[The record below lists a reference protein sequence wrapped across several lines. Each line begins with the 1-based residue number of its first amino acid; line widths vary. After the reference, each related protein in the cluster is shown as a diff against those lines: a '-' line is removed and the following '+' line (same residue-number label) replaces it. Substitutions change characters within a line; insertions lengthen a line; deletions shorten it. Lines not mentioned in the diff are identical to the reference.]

1 MIKKIKQK
9 VCHELRFNEENS
21 EKCLAIDF
29 HDFKLSF
36 ENFTFLI
43 IIIDYWSD
51 FIWDFYLSNYTS
63 EIIIQLLT
71 FFFDFL
77 QQQYKIELKV
87 MKMNRKLYTQK
98 SEIRRFLEQQRIRI
112 KSSSFYIQA
121 LNSSDEHLKNMIK
134 QKIIIMKSSFNLLK
148 KLWSEI
154 TQAAVYLYNQTSHYS
169 LNWKSSYKLFHT
181 HLTHWDDVIIEEQK
195 LQQAHLKVYSCKTY
209 YMITDTLKKNQSSW
223 LTEI

>member
-1 MIKKIKQK
+1 MKDSIIINCNSCMIKKIKQK

-87 MKMNRKLYTQK
+87 MKINEKLYTQK
-98 SEIRRFLEQQRIRI
+98 LKIRKFLKQNIRV

-121 LNSSDEHLKNMIK
+121 LNDSSKYSENVIK
-134 QKIIIMKSSFNLLK
+134 
-148 KLWSEI
+148 
-154 TQAAVYLYNQTSHYS
+154 
-169 LNWKSSYKLFHT
+169 
-181 HLTHWDDVIIEEQK
+181 
-195 LQQAHLKVYSCKTY
+195 
-209 YMITDTLKKNQSSW
+209 
-223 LTEI
+223 